1 MLEGGMGGQDRVVRL
16 NNGAGELRRG
26 IDAELELGLLAVV
39 GGEFLQEEGSE
50 TRSGSTTK
58 GVEDEEALETRAV
71 VGEPPQLVHDG
82 VDELLSDCVVA
93 TRVCKR
99 EVRRVS
105 DDKTR
110 GDDSQL
116 FAASSLP
123 EIMVSGWNRER

>member
-39 GGEFLQEEGSE
+39 GGELLQEEGSE